1 LQFLILNRI
10 TMNPSHRHY
19 DYCDY
24 DPNDVY
30 PVDQQ
35 VIITI
40 YFPHHKEVYK
50 GADRVNFL
58 S

>member
-1 LQFLILNRI
+1 
-10 TMNPSHRHY
+10 MNPSHRHY

-35 VIITI
+35 VIITVESLI
-40 YFPHHKEVYK
+40 IKRYIGET
-50 GADRVNFL
+50 ADRVNFL